1 MRSSAHQRKRF
12 SRGRE
17 AEDLVE
23 ESLAK
28 PRNIAGGK
36 LWRRHAGMRAGRYV
50 APQGPDF
57 SGILTSR
64 VASLAVHCEVEV
76 KACTDRFDFSR
87 LRESELEGLQT
98 THELGGASFVLCLF
112 GEPLSSASWY
122 LLPWGFVL
130 REIDR
135 GKAHVAQRE
144 LADFLVSSESWLVE
158 AEKIFYSGKW
168 GAS

>member
-1 MRSSAHQRKRF
+1 MRSSANQRKRF
-12 SRGRE
+12 SRGNE
-17 AEDLVE
+17 AENLVE
-23 ESLAK
+23 ESLKK
-28 PRNIAGGK
+28 PRNAPAGK
-36 LWRRHAGMRAGRYV
+36 LWRRYAGMRAGRYV

-57 SGILTSR
+57 GGILTSR
-64 VASLAVHCEVEV
+64 VSSIAVHCEVEV

-112 GEPLSSASWY
+112 GEPLSSASWH

-135 GKAHVAQRE
+135 GKVYVAPRD

-158 AEKIFYSGKW
+158 AEEIFHSGKW
-168 GAS
+168 GAQ